1 MSVFQAGDQGSSN
14 QDGSTGGKEY
24 RQGQYVFQ
32 NKRDPMA
39 DYQQTAGFRNG
50 VNPDMI

>member
-14 QDGSTGGKEY
+14 VDATGGKEY

-39 DYQQTAGFRNG
+39 DY
-50 VNPDMI
+50 